1 MTAHRIRSA
10 RVHGRVAALANAIA
24 PPRIGGSEDLSPSTP
39 RRRGLRPFAQDS
51 LIASGLTATSVI
63 GVVNDLSVDLP
74 EGGNVVADPL
84 DGLGIVLV
92 LVQTAPTAWRRRAP
106 VIVLSIVTAALFL
119 YSALG
124 YVRSFAAFGFLL
136 ALYTVAAYEE
146 RRRSVPVGIAAGSVA
161 LLILGF
167 GPEGAEPDEVVATL
181 LLVASTWFI
190 GDSARLRRGEFVQ
203 LEDRAARLEREREA
217 LTREAVDAER
227 KVIARELHDVIAH
240 DVIVIVTQA
249 AAAQRIAQQHPNEA
263 IAGFGA
269 IERAGREA
277 FLEMRRL
284 MELLRPEGSTA
295 GDLAPQPGLRHL
307 SDLIALVRGA
317 GLPIVLQVDGVP
329 RQLSPGLDLSA
340 YRIVQ
345 EAITNVMKHAGHANV
360 SVVVRYLPST
370 LELTIDDDGPGSTRR
385 PTGPHPGYGHLG
397 MRERVALFGGS
408 LAVGPRTEGGYRVFA
423 ILSTDGEPV

>member
-1 MTAHRIRSA
+1 M
-10 RVHGRVAALANAIA
+10 ANTIA
-24 PPRIGGSEDLSPSTP
+24 PPRMVGSEDLSPSTP
-39 RRRGLRPFAQDS
+39 RRWRLRPFAQDS

-203 LEDRAARLEREREA
+203 LEDRAARLEREREV

-284 MELLRPEGSTA
+284 MELLRPEGSA
-295 GDLAPQPGLRHL
+295 APGDLAPQPGLRHL
-307 SDLIALVRGA
+307 SDLVALVRGA
-317 GLPIVLQVDGVP
+317 GLPIALRVEGVP
-329 RQLSPGLDLSA
+329 RPLSPGLDLSA

-360 SVVVRYLPST
+360 SVLVRYLPST
-370 LELTIDDDGPGSTRR
+370 LQLTIDDDGPGSTRR
-385 PTGPHPGYGHLG
+385 LTGPHPGYGHLG
-397 MRERVALFGGS
+397 MRERAALFGGS

-423 ILSTDGEPV
+423 ILSTNGEPV